1 MKEWGEK
8 RRRQDLNEK
17 AENTMGN
24 SELVEAF
31 AHLKEN
37 EVAKLIKC
45 EIDSCKDALTV
56 VEELRKGM
64 DIVGERYKNGEYFL
78 SELIIS
84 GQIFKD
90 SMEALEPGLRAGR
103 GAEKTFKFVLGTV
116 KGDIHDIGKDIV
128 AILLKAFGFEV
139 YDLGVDVPSSAFVDK
154 LLETQAPI
162 LGMSGLLTPSF
173 TSMKETIEAI
183 KAAGLR
189 EKVKIIIGGGIV
201 DEKVKEFTGADS
213 FTRNAIEGI
222 QICEEYARTG
232 KK

>member
-1 MKEWGEK
+1 
-8 RRRQDLNEK
+8 
-17 AENTMGN
+17 MGN

-90 SMEALEPGLRAGR
+90 SMEALEPGLRADR
-103 GAEKTFKFVLGTV
+103 GTEKTSKFVLGTV

-189 EKVKIIIGGGIV
+189 ERVKVVIGGAPVTQGYADRI
-201 DEKVKEFTGADS
+201 GAD
-213 FTRNAIEGI
+213 
-222 QICEEYARTG
+222 CYAPDAVSAAEAALAFCSSRIVHN
-232 KK
+232 